1 MCRLLHFWGI
11 GDEVELKYL
20 LVGFACAVAGGLCI
34 VTFLKW
40 LEVRA
45 LRSWL
50 PTPGKIISSRV
61 EAREV
66 RSPGTGSQSSDSTE
80 IRNFP
85 AITFE
90 YKVDGKVFQGSR
102 YSVQENLGNFEVTET
117 LARFPRG
124 AAVTVFHDPSDPGKA
139 VIART
144 MPEGAFKIMVQL
156 SAGLVVGALVLVFS
170 VGGVLEAIGP
180 HLPKPRNLGAAAL
193 LLFMGL
199 FVLRMGFVQKSLAE
213 QAAKWP
219 IAAGRIDASGLQAIR
234 TRDLSDGVGYRPW
247 RTVFKSRIIYT
258 YGVAGQRYSADRVA
272 FGASV
277 TASLPGLVG
286 GQSRRYVEGSK
297 VDVHYDPANPA
308 SAVLECRV
316 RGLWVLWVCA
326 LAFIGSAALLVGLV

>member
-1 MCRLLHFWGI
+1 M
-11 GDEVELKYL
+11 ELKFL
-20 LVGFACAVAGGLCI
+20 LVGFACAVAGGLSI

-40 LEVRA
+40 REVKAVSR
-45 LRSWL
+45 WL
-50 PTPGKIISSRV
+50 PAPGKIISSRV

-66 RSPGTGSQSSDSTE
+66 RSSGSGSESSDATE

-85 AITFE
+85 AITYE
-90 YKVDGKVFQGSR
+90 YKVGGKTFQSSH

-124 AAVTVFHDPSDPGKA
+124 AKVTVFYNPSDPAKA
-139 VIART
+139 VIERT
-144 MPEGAFKIMVQL
+144 MPDGAFKFMVQL
-156 SAGLVVGALVLVFS
+156 SAGLVIGALVLVFS

-180 HLPKPRNLGAAAL
+180 HLPKPQNLGAAAL

-199 FVLRMGFVQKSLAE
+199 FVLRMGFVQKAMAE

-219 IAAGRIDASGLQAIR
+219 VAAGRIDASGLQAIK
-234 TRDLSDGVGYRPW
+234 TRDRFEGYRPW
-247 RTVFKSRIIYT
+247 RTVFKSRIVYS

-272 FGASV
+272 FGATV

-286 GQSRRYVEGSK
+286 GQAARYVEGGK

-316 RGLWVLWVCA
+316 RGLWVLWVCSVGF
-326 LAFIGSAALLVGLV
+326 LGGAALLVGLV

>member
-1 MCRLLHFWGI
+1 MSWNSNFCWSAF
-11 GDEVELKYL
+11 
-20 LVGFACAVAGGLCI
+20 FACAVAGGLSI

-40 LEVRA
+40 REVKAVSR
-45 LRSWL
+45 WL
-50 PTPGKIISSRV
+50 PAPGKIISSRV

-66 RSPGTGSQSSDSTE
+66 RSSGSGSDSSDSTE

-90 YKVDGKVFQGSR
+90 YKVDKKTFQSSH
-102 YSVQENLGNFEVTET
+102 YSVQENLGNFEVAET

-124 AAVTVFHDPSDPGKA
+124 AAVTVFYNPVDPAKA
-139 VIART
+139 VIERT
-144 MPEGAFKIMVQL
+144 MPEGAFKFMVQL

-180 HLPKPRNLGAAAL
+180 YLPKPQYVGAAAL

-199 FVLRMGFVQKSLAE
+199 FVLRMGFVQKSMAE

-219 IAAGRIDASGLQAIR
+219 VAVGRIDASGLQAIKTRER
-234 TRDLSDGVGYRPW
+234 TGSYRPW
-247 RTVFKSRIIYT
+247 RTVFKSRIVYS

-286 GQSRRYVEGSK
+286 AQARCYVEGTK

-316 RGLWVLWVCA
+316 LGLWVLWVCSVGF
-326 LAFIGSAALLVGLV
+326 LGSAAFLVGLV